1 MYPKN
6 GSSPSEEP
14 PVVVEPE
21 HEQTVGDPPKD
32 APTSK
37 E

>member
-1 MYPKN
+1 MCLKR
-6 GSSPSEEP
+6 GSNQNEEP
-14 PVVVEPE
+14 PAVVEPE